1 MFFFTT
7 GDLLRSE
14 ADVLVN
20 TVNCEGY
27 MGKGIAYQFKQ
38 QFPNNFNDYVNAC
51 KNGTLIIG
59 KLHYSKENGKY
70 VVNFPTKRKWREKSD
85 ISYIETGLREL
96 VSLARALDIRSL
108 AIPPLGC
115 GNGGLNWFEV
125 KKVIEKE
132 LNQLSNEVDI
142 YIYEPSRTLSENKE
156 TPSLDTDAII
166 LMDLKI
172 HLNIFNNNRLQCA
185 AYFTDVLLKKK
196 NFRFVH
202 KEWPCDYSIVK
213 TSANIKRFNEIYGI
227 SDIKETKRMIFDRIV
242 SDSTTS
248 KLQGISSAMQRA
260 CCHVNS
266 IGNDSEL
273 QSTYIVCYTIE
284 KRPDLSI
291 DQLLHVIEDKKLKDY
306 QAFTRQ
312 RVVESIELLYNSGII
327 DETLIGFRIKME
339 E

>member
-1 MFFFTT
+1 MFIYTT

-14 ADVLVN
+14 AEALVN

-27 MGKGIAYQFKQ
+27 MGKGVAYQFKQ
-38 QFPNNFNDYVNAC
+38 QFPNNFKDYVNAC
-51 KNGTLIIG
+51 KNGTLTIG
-59 KLHYSKENGKY
+59 KLLYSEEKGKY

-85 ISYIETGLREL
+85 ITYIETGLREL
-96 VSLARALDIRSL
+96 VSLTRALSIRSL
-108 AIPPLGC
+108 AMPPLGC

-132 LNQLSNEVDI
+132 LNQLSSEVDI
-142 YIYEPSRTLSENKE
+142 YIYEPTGTLSENKE

-185 AYFTDVLLKKK
+185 AYFMDALLKKK

-227 SDIKETKRMIFDRIV
+227 SDINETKRMIFERIV
-242 SDSTTS
+242 SDSTTI
-248 KLQGISSAMQRA
+248 KLQGISSALQRA

-266 IGNDSEL
+266 IRNDSDL
-273 QSTYIVCYTIE
+273 QSIYIVCHTIE

-291 DQLLHVIEDKKLKDY
+291 DQLLRVIEDKKFKDH
-306 QAFTRQ
+306 QGFTRQ
-312 RVVESIELLYNSGII
+312 KVVQSIESLYNSGII
-327 DETLIGFRIKME
+327 EETLIGYRIKTE